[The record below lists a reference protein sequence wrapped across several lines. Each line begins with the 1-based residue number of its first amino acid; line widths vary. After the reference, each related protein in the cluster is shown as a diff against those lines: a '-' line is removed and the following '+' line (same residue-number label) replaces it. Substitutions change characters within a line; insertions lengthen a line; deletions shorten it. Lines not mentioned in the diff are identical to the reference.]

1 MFMVVLASA
10 FRASAQ
16 TAGYIG
22 GAVFADVRQFG
33 GTIGQTPFVDDS
45 MTQDATGVGGS
56 VRVGTWLHPRWSLE
70 AGLDLSSKTTH
81 SFKGPVIAIFPPVP
95 AVELKSST
103 GYTSVTTLLGFH
115 SPEGRRVRLGYRA
128 GFSFVRET
136 LETDFPDFRSSLAGV
151 PRSTLAVPTTS
162 LTSKRNA
169 GALTLGFDAAIDVTP
184 RLAVVP
190 EVRASTFSIGAGP
203 TVFLIRPGLSAR
215 WKF

>member
-1 MFMVVLASA
+1 
-10 FRASAQ
+10 
-16 TAGYIG
+16 
-22 GAVFADVRQFG
+22 
-33 GTIGQTPFVDDS
+33 
-45 MTQDATGVGGS
+45 
-56 VRVGTWLHPRWSLE
+56 
-70 AGLDLSSKTTH
+70 
-81 SFKGPVIAIFPPVP
+81 
-95 AVELKSST
+95 
-103 GYTSVTTLLGFH
+103 
-115 SPEGRRVRLGYRA
+115 
-128 GFSFVRET
+128 
-136 LETDFPDFRSSLAGV
+136 LAGV